1 MEFPTEDIRGFDSPL
16 QYRQF
21 ARVLTDCLRAGT
33 AVEVEADARYV
44 AGDIVGGDWFKDT
57 ATGRIW
63 RLVAPA
69 DAFAGVWE
77 QVYVA

>member
-1 MEFPTEDIRGFDSPL
+1 MEFPTEEIRGFDSPIR
-16 QYRQF
+16 YRQF

-33 AVEVEADARYV
+33 AVEVETDPCYA

-69 DAFAGVWE
+69 DTFPGVWE